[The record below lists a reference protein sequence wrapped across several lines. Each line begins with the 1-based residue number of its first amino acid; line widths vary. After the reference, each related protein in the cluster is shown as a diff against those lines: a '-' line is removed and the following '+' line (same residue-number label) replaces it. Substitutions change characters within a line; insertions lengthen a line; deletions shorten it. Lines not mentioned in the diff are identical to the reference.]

1 MISKLKMIIW
11 MIKNR
16 YFLHLFY
23 SIIFFL
29 KKVFNK
35 EINYKEKFSFKDSE
49 KLCEKYL
56 MKHKDLYFFFSKKKI
71 IK

>member
-1 MISKLKMIIW
+1 MSSKLKMIIW

-29 KKVFNK
+29 KKVFIK

-49 KLCEKYL
+49 KLCKKYYT
-56 MKHKDLYFFFSKKKI
+56 KHKDLYFFFSKKK
-71 IK
+71 KL